1 MSSIR
6 PHYGRCWNQKCPRLW
21 RFLCTR
27 FKYCDLFTLFYLK
40 IFSVMVSTLACHAGV
55 PGSIPAKVTS
65 CLYFYW
71 NFWKCTFLI
80 WSPGIREPFFP
91 KLRKKFAA
99 PPKSITNDVYFTVLE
114 GNIHFMSNKLVRAH
128 FHFYIIYKLKNEM
141 VHIINCLDSSV
152 GRAIGSDPEG

>member
-1 MSSIR
+1 MA
-6 PHYGRCWNQKCPRLW
+6 
-21 RFLCTR
+21 
-27 FKYCDLFTLFYLK
+27 
-40 IFSVMVSTLACHAGV
+40 VVSMPKSMYIWWSESEIIYFHDDNLR
-55 PGSIPAKVTS
+55 IPI
-65 CLYFYW
+65 LE
-71 NFWKCTFLI
+71 NL
-80 WSPGIREPFFP
+80 FFP

>member
-1 MSSIR
+1 MCLQPLHCSGQNSYQNS
-6 PHYGRCWNQKCPRLW
+6 PKNESLQNSKKFPKWQKYDLTS
-21 RFLCTR
+21 FFKINKVLCT
-27 FKYCDLFTLFYLK
+27 LENL
-40 IFSVMVSTLACHAGV
+40 
-55 PGSIPAKVTS
+55 
-65 CLYFYW
+65 
-71 NFWKCTFLI
+71 
-80 WSPGIREPFFP
+80 FFP